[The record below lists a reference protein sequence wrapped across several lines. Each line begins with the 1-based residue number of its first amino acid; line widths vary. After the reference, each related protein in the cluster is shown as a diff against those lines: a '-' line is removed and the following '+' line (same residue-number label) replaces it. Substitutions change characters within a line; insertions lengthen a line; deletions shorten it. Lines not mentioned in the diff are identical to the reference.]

1 VDWITCSLRNE
12 ILGVVTIVAANLT
25 IQLFMVIILVLCVKQ
40 LLVIIILAGVLAIPI
55 FGV

>member
-1 VDWITCSLRNE
+1 MDWITCSLRNE